1 MGATV
6 EPQTASSSE
15 RETALLPPGCAEG
28 YLRANGVRLHYVT
41 AGAGPLVLLLH
52 GYPEFWYSYRYQL
65 PALAQTHRVVAL
77 DLRGYNLS
85 DKPLD
90 GYDIAT
96 LCEDLRGAIEALG
109 ERQADVVG
117 HDWGGVLA
125 WALALRAPEYVRRLM
140 ILNAPHPATFQHAL
154 YSPGQWL
161 RSAYVGFFQ
170 LEGIAEEALSRDDY
184 ALIWRTFRAADR
196 ERAWLTDA
204 DIQRYVDA
212 IARPGALTAA
222 LSYYRQVVRRGPGV
236 IGPARVITAPTL
248 VLWGELDPY
257 LGVESLDGLER
268 WVDDLRVQRFSTAG
282 HWVNQ
287 QEPAR
292 VNEALLEFLR

>member
-1 MGATV
+1 V
-6 EPQTASSSE
+6 EPEIASQSE
-15 RETALLPPGCAEG
+15 RETAPLPADCVEG
-28 YLRANGVRLHYVT
+28 YLTTNGVRLHYVA
-41 AGAGPLVLLLH
+41 AGSGPLTLLLH

-65 PALAQTHRVVAL
+65 PALASTQRVVAL

-85 DKPLD
+85 DKPTT

-109 ERQADVVG
+109 ERQAEIVG

-125 WALALRAPEYVRRLM
+125 WALAIRAPEYVRRLL
-140 ILNAPHPATFQHAL
+140 ILNAPHPATFQRTF

-170 LEGIAEEALSRDDY
+170 LEGIAEDALARDNY
-184 ALIWRTFRAADR
+184 ALIRRTFRAADR

-222 LSYYRQVVRRGPGV
+222 LSYYRQVVRRGPGI

-248 VLWGELDPY
+248 ILWGELDPY
-257 LGVESLDGLER
+257 LGIKSLDGLER
-268 WVDDLRVQRFSTAG
+268 WVDDLRVQRFATAG
-282 HWVNQ
+282 HWLNQ
-287 QEPAR
+287 QEPAH

>member
-1 MGATV
+1 V
-6 EPQTASSSE
+6 EPKIASQPE
-15 RETALLPPGCAEG
+15 RETAPLPPGCAEG

-41 AGAGPLVLLLH
+41 AGSGPLVLLLH

-65 PALAQTHRVVAL
+65 HALAQRHRVVAL

-85 DKPLD
+85 DKPAS

-96 LCEDLRGAIEALG
+96 LCEDLRGAIEELG
-109 ERQADVVG
+109 ETGAAVVG

-125 WALALRAPEYVRRLM
+125 WALAMRAPEYVRRLV
-140 ILNAPHPATFQHAL
+140 ILNAPHPATFQRAL

-161 RSAYVGFFQ
+161 RSSYVGFFQ
-170 LEGIAEEALSRDDY
+170 LEGIAEEALTRDDY
-184 ALIWRTFRAADR
+184 ALIRRTLRAADR

-212 IARPGALTAA
+212 IAHLGALTAA
-222 LSYYRQVVRRGPGV
+222 LNYYRQVVRRGPGI
-236 IGPARVITAPTL
+236 IGPARVIFAPTL

-257 LGVESLDGLER
+257 LGVESLDDLER

-282 HWVNQ
+282 HWLNQ

-292 VNEALLEFLR
+292 VNAALLEFLR